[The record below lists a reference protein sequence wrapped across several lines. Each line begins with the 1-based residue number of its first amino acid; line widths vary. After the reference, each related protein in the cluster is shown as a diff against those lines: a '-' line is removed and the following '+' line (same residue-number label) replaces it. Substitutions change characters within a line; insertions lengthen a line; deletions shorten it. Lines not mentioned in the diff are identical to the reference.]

1 MEVILSKEDLNNAY
15 KKVVANKGA
24 AGVDGV
30 KTEELGNYIKE
41 KKERILASLRNKT
54 YIPLPVR
61 RVYIPKANGKK
72 RPLGIPTT
80 LDRTIQQAI
89 IRHLRRNI

>member
-41 KKERILASLRNKT
+41 NKERKDHWE
-54 YIPLPVR
+54 Y
-61 RVYIPKANGKK
+61 
-72 RPLGIPTT
+72 
-80 LDRTIQQAI
+80 QQ
-89 IRHLRRNI
+89 H